1 MAWVNLRFTAAA
13 DIAEALSDALNEL
26 GALSVS
32 IDDAAAGTPGEQPIF
47 GEPGMAEEA
56 LWHTCAV
63 SALFPA
69 DGDPA
74 AIAAA
79 AARATGLAKPP
90 VHKIETVEEAD
101 WVRLTQAQFEPIRIS
116 AGLWIVPTWHAAPDP
131 HAINIRLDPG
141 VAFGTGSHPTTR
153 LCLIWLE
160 ENIHGGESVLDYG
173 CGSGILTIAASKLG
187 AGNVSGIDIDPQA
200 LEAARYNVRQ
210 NGVSA
215 EFGLPDSTAPF
226 AANVTVANILSTP
239 LKLLAPL
246 LAQRTA
252 PEGRIVLGG
261 ILGPQASEVMRCY
274 EPWFTMA
281 IYKEDSGWACLAG
294 RKH

>member
-1 MAWVNLRFTAAA
+1 MFELSLMCPEEKV
-13 DIAEALSDALNEL
+13 EALSDALNEL

-32 IDDAAAGTPGEQPIF
+32 IDDAAAGTEGEQPIF
-47 GEPGMAEEA
+47 GEPGMPEEA

-63 SALFPA
+63 SALFPTNS
-69 DGDPA
+69 DPA

-79 AARATGLAKPP
+79 AARAAGLAKPP
-90 VHKIETVEEAD
+90 VHQIETVEEAD

-153 LCLIWLE
+153 LCLMWLE
-160 ENIHGGESVLDYG
+160 ENIHRGESVLDYG

-200 LEAARYNVRQ
+200 LEAARYNARQ

-215 EFGLPDSTAPF
+215 EFGLPDGTRPSRPTSA
-226 AANVTVANILSTP
+226 
-239 LKLLAPL
+239 
-246 LAQRTA
+246 
-252 PEGRIVLGG
+252 
-261 ILGPQASEVMRCY
+261 
-274 EPWFTMA
+274 
-281 IYKEDSGWACLAG
+281 
-294 RKH
+294 